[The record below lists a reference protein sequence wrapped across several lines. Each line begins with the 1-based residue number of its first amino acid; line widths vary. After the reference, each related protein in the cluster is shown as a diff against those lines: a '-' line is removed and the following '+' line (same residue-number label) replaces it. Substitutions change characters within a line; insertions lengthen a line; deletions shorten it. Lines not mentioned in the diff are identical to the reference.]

1 MGQEVV
7 DRLHRL
13 MWKAPQRIA
22 IEIAEIWICDD
33 ESALEMSQSVVLVEF
48 ESVFAVSNLHKGK
61 VRSPTVARN
70 LVNIEE
76 VSKAFDIRPL
86 LTKVSLG
93 ISEGE
98 RIGIVGRNGAGKS
111 TLMRIITGEEA
122 PDAGRVTKSNSTA
135 IGYLAQIDNADPTAT
150 VGDVVLGD
158 REKHEWAGDS
168 RIREIFTGLFGG
180 FDDHLFERTFGNLSG
195 GEKRR
200 VGLAKLLIDDIQ
212 LVLLDEPTNHLDV
225 EGVAWLAEHLKRRT
239 DLAVLVVTHDRWFLD
254 EITERTWEVVQ
265 GKVEEY
271 EGGYSAFVLAKAERS
286 RQSAA
291 TEARRNN
298 LIRKE
303 LAWLRRGAPA
313 RTTKP
318 KFRVDA
324 ANELISAEPAPRD
337 GSELLKFALNRL
349 GKTVLEAK
357 DMQVK
362 AGDKELLSHL
372 TWNIGPGDRIG
383 IVGINGAGKSTL
395 MRVLASELQPAAG
408 KLTTGITVKI
418 AFLTQHLDEL
428 DPTWRVLEAVEKVAQ
443 YVELG
448 KGKTLSASQLCER
461 LGFDRDGQWTPVGDL
476 SGGER
481 RRLQLTRLLMDAPNV
496 LMLDEPTNDFD
507 IETLTELEDLLDS
520 YGGTLLVV
528 SHDRYFLERVCDRF
542 VGLLGDLQLRDL
554 PRGVDEY
561 LELRH
566 QQSTPTQNSGGK
578 GKSSSAAEERQLKKD
593 LTRVER
599 QIEKGRAEVARLT
612 AEQETFAMDPTKLV
626 EVSEQLAK
634 VSAELVT
641 REEEWLSITMALE
654 G

>member
-1 MGQEVV
+1 M
-7 DRLHRL
+7 
-13 MWKAPQRIA
+13 
-22 IEIAEIWICDD
+22 
-33 ESALEMSQSVVLVEF
+33 
-48 ESVFAVSNLHKGK
+48 
-61 VRSPTVARN
+61 ARN

-86 LTKVSLG
+86 LIKVSLG

-122 PDAGRVTKSNSTA
+122 PDAGRVTKSNATN
-135 IGYLAQIDNADPTAT
+135 IGYLAQIDNADPAAT
-150 VGDVVLGD
+150 VGEVVLGD
-158 REKHEWAGDS
+158 REKHEWAGDA

-200 VGLAKLLIDDIQ
+200 VGLAKLLIDDVQ
-212 LVLLDEPTNHLDV
+212 LILLDEPTNHLDV
-225 EGVAWLAEHLKRRT
+225 EGVAWLAAHIKKRS

-254 EITERTWEVVQ
+254 EITDRTWEVVH
-265 GKVEEY
+265 GNVEEY
-271 EGGYSAFVLAKAERS
+271 DGGYSAFVLAKAERS

-349 GKTVLEAK
+349 GKTVLETK

-395 MRVLASELQPAAG
+395 MRVLASELAPAAG

-443 YVELG
+443 FVELG
-448 KGKTLSASQLCER
+448 KGRTLSASQLCER

-561 LELRH
+561 LELRYK
-566 QQSTPTQNSGGK
+566 QSQPSQSSSNK
-578 GKSSSAAEERQLKKD
+578 GKSSNAAEERQLKKD
-593 LTRVER
+593 LQRVER
-599 QIEKGRAEVARLT
+599 QIEKGKAELIRLT
-612 AEQETFAMDPTKLV
+612 GEQETFAMDPAKLI
-626 EVSEQLAK
+626 EISEQLNK
-634 VSAELVT
+634 ISADLAT
-641 REEEWLSITMALE
+641 REEEWLSITLALE